1 MQYDLAI
8 EDVSP
13 IRRRLRFT
21 VDAAVVRGELET
33 AYKSLKN
40 KAKIPGFRPGKAP
53 RNVLEARFGRQV
65 NSDVSSRLIE
75 QAFRKASEGLD
86 LAGQP
91 ALEEQGEVVSGA
103 GLSFV
108 IGVDVKPSLSLEG
121 YTGLRVEFPTAEVRD
136 ADVDAQVN
144 RTLQSQARIVEV
156 TDDRP
161 VQEGDRVLAALTLRD
176 GDEVVADEP
185 GTMILTS
192 GERFYSGI
200 ESLLIGASRGE
211 TRTGTV
217 TIGTSSLYEHLAG
230 RTVQAEVTVSSL
242 QALQVPALDDAFAAE
257 QKFEGGVEGMRAAI
271 RMRLQ
276 EQADEAGRNQARV
289 SLLQTLV
296 DANEFEVPQA
306 LVQEQFNA
314 LVEELKVRRAYG
326 GQDPRSIRFSD
337 AEVKDLSNR
346 ALFAAKASVIL
357 ATIARQENLDVSDAE
372 LDARVAEIAEMRGQ
386 QVQAI
391 RAYLQ
396 RENAFG
402 VLKTRI
408 LEEKTLAWL
417 LEASD
422 LVPVAPSEGEAAAAE
437 APAPAAK
444 APKAAK
450 AAKAAKVEDAPA
462 EAPASVEAPAPAA
475 VAWNKSMKK
484 EELLEA
490 AQQLGIEVNA
500 KATKAQI
507 IEALEKA

>member
-21 VDAAVVRGELET
+21 IAADSVRGELET

-40 KAKIPGFRPGKAP
+40 KARIPGFRPGKAP

-75 QAFRKASEGLD
+75 QAFRKASVDLE

-91 ALEEQGEVVSGA
+91 ALEEQGEVSSGNA
-103 GLSFV
+103 LTFV
-108 IGVDVKPSLSLEG
+108 IAVDVKPSLQLEG
-121 YTGLRVEFPTAEVRD
+121 YTGLRVEFPSAEVREV
-136 ADVDAQVN
+136 DVDGMVN
-144 RTLQSQARIVEV
+144 RTLQAQARIVEV
-156 TDDRP
+156 TEGRP
-161 VQEGDRVLAALTLRD
+161 VQAGDRVLAALTLRD
-176 GDEVVADEP
+176 GDEVLADEP
-185 GTMILTS
+185 GTMIMTS
-192 GERFYSGI
+192 GERFYPGL
-200 ESLLIGASRGE
+200 ESLLIGANKGE
-211 TRTGTV
+211 TRSGTV
-217 TIGTSSLYEHLAG
+217 TIAQGSLYEHLAG
-230 RTVQAEVTVSSL
+230 RTLQAEVTVSSM
-242 QALQVPALDDAFAAE
+242 QAMQVPTLDDDFARE
-257 QKFEGGVEGMRAAI
+257 QKYEGGVEGMRAAF
-271 RMRLQ
+271 RMKLQ

-296 DANEFEVPQA
+296 DANTFEVPQS

-314 LVEELKVRRAYG
+314 LVEELKVRRAYS

-337 AEVKDLSNR
+337 AEVQDLSNR

-357 ATIARQENLDVSDAE
+357 ATIARQESIGVTDAE
-372 LDARVAEIAEMRGQ
+372 LDARIAQIAEMRGQ

-408 LEEKTLAWL
+408 LEEKTLEWL
-417 LEASD
+417 LQASD
-422 LVPVAPSEGEAAAAE
+422 LVPVAPSEGSATATP

-444 APKAAK
+444 AEKPAKGKAAAK
-450 AAKAAKVEDAPA
+450 ASEP
-462 EAPASVEAPAPAA
+462 VEAAPAA
-475 VAWNKSMKK
+475 AAPAAAAAAWNKSMKK
-484 EELLEA
+484 EELLEV
-490 AQQLGIEVNA
+490 AQGLGLDVNS
-500 KATKAQI
+500 KSTKAQI
-507 IEALEKA
+507 IEALERA